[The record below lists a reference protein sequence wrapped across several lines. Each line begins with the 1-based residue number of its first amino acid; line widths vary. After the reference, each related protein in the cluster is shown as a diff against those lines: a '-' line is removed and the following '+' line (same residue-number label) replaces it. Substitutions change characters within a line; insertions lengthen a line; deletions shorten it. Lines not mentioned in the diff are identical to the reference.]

1 MKSTTMSKTNETQ
14 QPSVYDELLKAPP
27 LKAPTREALDV
38 SCGIPNDVRYTV
50 GAVGRK
56 QDGSAYTIQIDTIK
70 D

>member
-1 MKSTTMSKTNETQ
+1 MTMSKKNETQ
-14 QPSVYDELLKAPP
+14 QPSVYDELLKTGTTT
-27 LKAPTREALDV
+27 LNAPTREALDELV
-38 SCGIPNDVRYTV
+38 ANIPNDVRYTV

>member
-1 MKSTTMSKTNETQ
+1 MSKTNDTQ
-14 QPSVYDELLKAPP
+14 QPSVYDELLKTGATT
-27 LKAPTREALDV
+27 LKAPTREALDELV
-38 SCGIPNDVRYTV
+38 ANIPNDVRYTV